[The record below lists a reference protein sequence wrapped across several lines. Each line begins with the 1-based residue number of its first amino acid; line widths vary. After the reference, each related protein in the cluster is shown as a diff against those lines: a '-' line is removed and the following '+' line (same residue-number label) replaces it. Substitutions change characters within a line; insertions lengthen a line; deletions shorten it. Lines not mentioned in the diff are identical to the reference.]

1 MRKHLRKRLISIGLR
16 VAILLISLPISSYA
30 KEPVIQTTVS
40 QSDTVQESGLD
51 VKTKGGTLYTA
62 QVIERSQKSLVLVVW
77 LVMIVVVLGI
87 LVVCAIKGKK
97 EYSMS

>member
-16 VAILLISLPISSYA
+16 VAILLISLPISAYA
-30 KEPVIQTTVS
+30 KEPAFQTTVS
-40 QSDTVQESGLD
+40 QSDTAQESDLD
-51 VKTKGGTLYTA
+51 VKKKGGSLYTV
-62 QVIERSQKSLVLVVW
+62 QVTERSQKFLVLAVW